1 MVWGNFL
8 WKNLLDFGGQTPAHM
23 FWGPFFREK
32 NCAKK
37 SNVENKLTLATE
49 VQSWK
54 QKKENHQNL
63 ISETSSMI
71 KQHLQALQMGENAV
85 AKSANFARFR
95 VNSLLHCFCVAAMWL
110 QLFRS
115 CRKNWWRP
123 KYVQQGR
130 KDIVKKKQAPPNN
143 TPGNLNFNYSKVF
156 YPF

>member
-37 SNVENKLTLATE
+37 SNVENK
-49 VQSWK
+49 
-54 QKKENHQNL
+54 
-63 ISETSSMI
+63 
-71 KQHLQALQMGENAV
+71 
-85 AKSANFARFR
+85 
-95 VNSLLHCFCVAAMWL
+95 L